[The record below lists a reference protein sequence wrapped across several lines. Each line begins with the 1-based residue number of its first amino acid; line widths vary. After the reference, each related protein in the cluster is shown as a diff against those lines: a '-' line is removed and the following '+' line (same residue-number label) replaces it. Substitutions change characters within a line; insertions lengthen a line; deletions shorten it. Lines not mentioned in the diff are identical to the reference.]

1 MAADGSSQHP
11 QPPHHPHALNNIS
24 SSPYFPSQR
33 QEQQHNVTRA
43 LSQQQQHNVT
53 RALSQQQVIGRA
65 ARQSYA
71 RQKLPMRV
79 QSLAAYANNS
89 SVGRLPQQGSSSS
102 YQQRS
107 PTLSYGI
114 PNSPPPRY
122 ELINRTQVPTLSSPP
137 PPRHSSYG
145 VISAA
150 PPPRHSSIPIRQD
163 DDDFNFRGRPSST
176 LIQVKP
182 ASEEAY
188 SPDSDEVSFA
198 AQQAEFVALGHG
210 DGAIEKPLPKL
221 SKSASTAESD
231 RHIEMEV
238 EKLAVRLQGEYVGI
252 QPPSLFVV
260 LMSVL
265 F

>member
-33 QEQQHNVTRA
+33 QE
-43 LSQQQQHNVT
+43 QQHNVT

-89 SVGRLPQQGSSSS
+89 SVGRLPQQGGSSP

-107 PTLSYGI
+107 SALSYGI

-145 VISAA
+145 AISASP
-150 PPPRHSSIPIRQD
+150 PPPRQSSIPIRQD
-163 DDDFNFRGRPSST
+163 DEDFNFRGRPSSGH
-176 LIQVKP
+176 IQIKP

-198 AQQAEFVALGHG
+198 AQQAEFVAVGHG

-238 EKLAVRLQGEYVGI
+238 EKLAIRLQGEYIGMI
-252 QPPSLFVV
+252 RLHCCCFDAYLFSMF
-260 LMSVL
+260 LMSSSC
-265 F
+265 